1 MDPDPSSPTSPPA
14 ESHLDREHRLKLAL
28 EASGLGTWIWIPESN
43 AIVWD
48 EFMPKLFGLKP
59 GVFSG
64 KFDDFLKLVLIDD
77 RSRVR
82 SEMIGHR
89 GRDTGYD
96 SEYRVVWPCDGSVHF
111 LRSRG
116 RVYRDADG
124 IAERMTG
131 ACWEVTDRKK
141 VEAELAHEQHLLS
154 VLLETM
160 PEVIYFKDLESRFS
174 RVSRAL
180 LRKSGLHDPSQMLGK
195 TDFDFFSEEHA
206 RQAFDDE
213 RRIIDTGTPIVDI
226 EEKETWPDSHE
237 TWVSTTKMPLRDP
250 SGRII
255 GTFGLSRDVTARKHA
270 EEQLAKYAEELK
282 RKNNDLEED
291 LEMARELQNALLP
304 QQYPSFPHSAAP
316 KDSALR
322 FSHFFNPTAAVSG
335 DFFDILDLS
344 DTMAGMFICDVMG
357 HGVRAALVAAIVRAL
372 VEEQRATTGSPGEF
386 LSKLNRALLGV
397 LKQAQIPMFASA
409 FYVVAD
415 LARGELRYANA
426 GHPSPVYIQR
436 EADGGAKGHALNH
449 CERGPVLGMFADAQ
463 YRTTCRPLS
472 VDDRL
477 LLFTD
482 GLFEV
487 EGENG
492 DFYDQARLLDAVN
505 RRLNLAADEL
515 CREILSEIRQFS
527 ASKTFADDVCIVTM
541 QVDRLAVDGMT

>member
-1 MDPDPSSPTSPPA
+1 MESDLTSPNTSTA
-14 ESHLDREHRLKLAL
+14 ESVHEREERLNLAL
-28 EASGLGTWIWIPESN
+28 QAAGVGTWSWNCETN
-43 AIVWD
+43 LMLWD
-48 EFMPKLFGLKP
+48 DLMQRLLGLDTRLTEGKLE
-59 GVFSG
+59 
-64 KFDDFLKLVLIDD
+64 DFLECVHKDD
-77 RSRVR
+77 RDRVR
-82 SEMIGHR
+82 SEMSNTQEHDGELN
-89 GRDTGYD
+89 
-96 SEYRVVWPCDGSVHF
+96 SEYRVVWKTDASVHN
-111 LRSRG
+111 LRWKG
-116 RVYRDADG
+116 KIYRDENTQAL
-124 IAERMTG
+124 RMTG
-131 ACWEVTDRKK
+131 ACWEITDRKK
-141 VEAELAHEQHLLS
+141 IEAELAHEQHLLT

-160 PEVIYFKDLESRFS
+160 PEMIYFKDLESRFT
-174 RVSRAL
+174 RVSRAKL
-180 LRKSGLHDPSQMLGK
+180 HNSGLHEPSEMLGK
-195 TDFDFFSEEHA
+195 TDFDFFSDVHA
-206 RQAFDDE
+206 RQAFEDE
-213 RRIIDTGTPIVDI
+213 QEIMDTGIPIVNL
-226 EEKETWPDSHE
+226 EEKETWPDGHE

-250 SGRII
+250 SGGII
-255 GTFGLSRDVTARKHA
+255 GTFGLSRDITARKHA
-270 EEQLAKYAEELK
+270 EEQLAKYTEELK
-282 RKNNDLEED
+282 RKNKELEED

-436 EADGGAKGHALNH
+436 EADGGAKAHALNH

-463 YRTTCRPLS
+463 YRTTCCPLS

-492 DFYDQARLLDAVN
+492 DFYDQARLLDAVK
-505 RRLNLAADEL
+505 RRLSLPAGEL

-527 ASKTFADDVCIVTM
+527 ASKTFTDDVCIVTM
-541 QVDRLAVDGMT
+541 QVDRLALDGLT